1 MISSC
6 KKWKIINEC
15 PLLRRVFISSFS
27 LVEILRPKIESPP
40 KLIEKDQLERENLSS
55 VSTATVSLN
64 SSKRNSVSQPIPEKE
79 IPSVAPEILST
90 PEDVRTKEGESVRF
104 HLRIF
109 GEPEPK
115 VEWYLNGQQLR
126 KSKRF
131 SLWFDGLY
139 HLEINPVTVRTVS

>member
-1 MISSC
+1 M
-6 KKWKIINEC
+6 
-15 PLLRRVFISSFS
+15 
-27 LVEILRPKIESPP
+27 
-40 KLIEKDQLERENLSS
+40 
-55 VSTATVSLN
+55 
-64 SSKRNSVSQPIPEKE
+64 
-79 IPSVAPEILST
+79 APEILST

-131 SLWFDGLY
+131 NLWFDGLY
-139 HLEINPVTVRTVS
+139 HLEINPGTARTLLLMLYWYKIRYKILTISYCASEIVQSWVSLNSE

>member
-1 MISSC
+1 M
-6 KKWKIINEC
+6 
-15 PLLRRVFISSFS
+15 
-27 LVEILRPKIESPP
+27 
-40 KLIEKDQLERENLSS
+40 ERENLSS
-55 VSTATVSLN
+55 VSTATISLN
-64 SSKRNSVSQPIPEKE
+64 TKRNSVSQPIPEKE
-79 IPSVAPEILST
+79 IPAVAPEILST

-131 SLWFDGLY
+131 NLWFDGLY
-139 HLEINPVTVRTVS
+139 HLEINPVTVPIFPTHI